1 MSENQQH
8 TPTVM
13 DDAIK
18 GYADGIR
25 NKDITV
31 IKRNGSYADYEPD
44 KIRRAIR
51 QCFKRCRVRYRAE
64 LLDKIDN
71 EVKYYIAKNMEIYP
85 TGSPAPMGAYTIKV
99 EEIQDIVEN
108 VLMASNPNCAKE
120 YILYRN
126 HREQVRSW
134 VDSKEEFIRKYKEST
149 NTANATIDDNSNVTN
164 KNIGILNT
172 EIHKEDNIQIS
183 RRMVVRKLREI
194 FPDFDA
200 KQYERDLESHII
212 YKHDESSFAG
222 AVAPYCV
229 ALTMYPFLDGGIKG
243 IGGLSAKPKNL
254 DSYCGMLV
262 NMIFAISAQFAGA
275 CLYKDQRLI
284 VREDG
289 VLKSLKISDIVSKF
303 NTKYELHN
311 SEGDWEV
318 AMVNGNLE
326 VWEDGKFVN
335 ISKVYRRKYDDKIYH
350 IHTYGGKVITTSKD
364 HRFKVRFRD
373 RDFEVKAKDLKVND
387 TLYRT
392 DKTDYPIDKASKDY
406 KDGQLYG
413 IIAGDGSINI
423 NGIRVAVNY
432 KETFISDWLD
442 NYFHEYKGKPGILR
456 DGHKCYQ
463 WEFNSREYA
472 AWLAD
477 NIFDGTDTYTKSLR
491 DDVFENA
498 SLEFLCGFLDGV
510 LVTDGSFQNNV
521 HGLMLT
527 NEKLIKQISE
537 IVVRLGKYVSPI
549 KYYEKSGSF
558 KNARPAWKINIS
570 KLINPYLDL
579 TSIRRSS
586 NHKYVNDTI
595 KSTYYYGGNAFKH
608 SVGKDKAYCIG
619 DYSKVPV
626 RNLDAIKSIEVID
639 NDDNYVYE
647 IETETHWYSAGDVLT
662 HNCAVPEA
670 LLYFD
675 YFARK
680 EWGDDYYLHTEDIV
694 NPRSQHPR
702 TIREQIHQHFQQV
715 VYSINQP
722 AAARGLQSAFVNFS
736 YYDKAFY
743 EGMFG
748 NFVFPDFTKPIWESF
763 NWLQK
768 DFMQWFNDERKKC
781 ILTFPVE
788 SFAMVY
794 QDHEFLD
801 PESADF
807 VAEEYARGHSFF
819 TYISDTVDSLS
830 SCCRL
835 KNKLQTKE
843 FNFTNGNMGLQ
854 TGSKSV
860 ITINLNRTIQD
871 WARLNNRT
879 AGASGLSKEEQEGL
893 IEYLGAIVDR
903 IYKYHTAYN
912 ELLWDMKD
920 AHLLPVYDAGFID
933 LNKQYLTIG
942 INGLNQA
949 AEFLGYTCNDNEQYK
964 QFCQLIFGTIAAKNK
979 EAGKEKFNGHALTFN
994 TEQVPAE
1001 SLAIKNYNW
1010 DKEDDY
1016 WVPEDTNLYASYIF
1030 KPNDPTTDIFEKLRM
1045 HGREYIGDYLDGG
1058 SAAHINLEEHLT
1070 KDQYKNIIK
1079 YAAEHG
1085 TNYFTFNIPMSECC
1099 NCGHIVNGPI
1109 DECPICHSHN
1119 IKYWVRI
1126 IGYLTAVT
1134 SWSAGRREEFK
1145 SRIFHGK
1152 NVGEYTTFEQK

>member
-1 MSENQQH
+1 MPDNLHKPEVVNEL
-8 TPTVM
+8 VM
-13 DDAIK
+13 E
-18 GYADGIR
+18 YMMNMR
-25 NKDITV
+25 NRDIIVT
-31 IKRNGSYADYEPD
+31 KRNGTPANYDLD

-51 QCFKRCRVRYRAE
+51 QCFKRCHVRYRAE
-64 LLDKIDN
+64 LLEKIDN
-71 EVKYYIAKNMEIYP
+71 EIKHTIALNMVSYSNYP
-85 TGSPAPMGAYTIKV
+85 PYPEEVRTIKV
-99 EEIQDIVEN
+99 EDIQDIVEKT
-108 VLMASNPNCAKE
+108 LMDSQPECAKE

-126 HREQVRSW
+126 RREQIRSW
-134 VDSKEEFIRKYKEST
+134 VDTKEDFIRKYKEAS
-149 NTANATIDDNSNVTN
+149 NTANATIDDNSNVASR
-164 KNIGILNT
+164 NIGVLNT

-183 RRMVVRKLREI
+183 RRMVVRKLRKI

-200 KQYERDLESHII
+200 KQYERDLADHII

-275 CLYKDQRLI
+275 CLHKDQRLI

-318 AMVNGNLE
+318 AMVNNNLE

-335 ISKVYRRKYDDKIYH
+335 ISKVYRRRYDDKIYR
-350 IHTYGGKVITTSKD
+350 IHTYGGKTITTSKD
-364 HRFKVRFRD
+364 HRFKVKFRD
-373 RDFEVKAKDLKVND
+373 RDFEVKAKDLKIND

-392 DKTDYPIDKASKDY
+392 DKTDYPIDKTSKDY

-432 KETFISDWLD
+432 KETFIRDWLD

-472 AWLAD
+472 AWVAD
-477 NIFDGTDTYTKSLR
+477 NIFDDTDTYTKSLK
-491 DDVFENA
+491 DEVFENA
-498 SLEFLCGFLDGV
+498 SLDFLCGFLDGI

-537 IVVRLGKYVSPI
+537 IVIRLGKHVSPI

-558 KNARPAWKINIS
+558 KNANPAWKINIS
-570 KLINPYLDL
+570 KTINPYLDL
-579 TSIRRSS
+579 TSIRRLS
-586 NHKYVNDTI
+586 NHKYMNDNV
-595 KSTYYYGGNAFKH
+595 KSTYYYGGNAFKY
-608 SVGKDKAYCIG
+608 SMGKDKAYCIG
-619 DYSKVPV
+619 DYSKALI

-639 NDDNYVYE
+639 NDDDYVYE
-647 IETETHWYSAGDVLT
+647 IETETHWYSAGDILT

-680 EWGDDYYLHTEDIV
+680 EWGDDYYLHTDDIV
-694 NPRSQHPR
+694 NPRSRHPR
-702 TIREQIHQHFQQV
+702 TIGEQIHQHFQQV
-715 VYSINQP
+715 IYSINQP

-743 EGMFG
+743 DGMFG
-748 NFVFPDFTKPIWESF
+748 NFSFPDLTQPIWESF

-768 DFMQWFNDERKKC
+768 DFMQWFNEERKRC
-781 ILTFPVE
+781 VLTFPVE

-794 QDHEFLD
+794 QDHQFLD

-860 ITINLNRTIQD
+860 ITLNLNRIIQD
-871 WARLNNRT
+871 WARTIEFDSFFNEKNQ
-879 AGASGLSKEEQEGL
+879 ASFK
-893 IEYLGAIVDR
+893 EYLGTILDR
-903 IYKYHTAYN
+903 VYKYHTAYN

-949 AEFLGYTCNDNEQYK
+949 AEFVGCVCNDNEQHK
-964 QFCQLIFGTIAAKNK
+964 SFCQLIFGFIAEKNK
-979 EAGKEKFNGHALTFN
+979 EAGKEKFNGHTLTFN

-1030 KPNDPTTDIFEKLRM
+1030 KPNDPTTDVFEKLRL

-1070 KDQYKNIIK
+1070 KEQYKNIIK
-1079 YAAEHG
+1079 YAAEQG
-1085 TNYFTFNIPMSECC
+1085 TNYFTFNIPMTECC
-1099 NCGHIVNGPI
+1099 DCGHIVNGPVE
-1109 DECPICHSHN
+1109 ECPKCHSHN
-1119 IKYWVRI
+1119 LKYWTRI
-1126 IGYLTAVT
+1126 IGYLTAVK
-1134 SWSAGRREEFK
+1134 SWSAGRQEEFK
-1145 SRIFHGK
+1145 TRIFHSLDK
-1152 NVGEYTTFEQK
+1152 DKFITMK

>member
-71 EVKYYIAKNMEIYP
+71 EVKYYIAKNMAIYP
-85 TGSPAPMGAYTIKV
+85 AGSPTPMGAYTIKV

-318 AMVNGNLE
+318 AMVSGNLE

-335 ISKVYRRKYDDKIYH
+335 ISKVYRRKYDDKIYR

-477 NIFDGTDTYTKSLR
+477 NIFDGTDAYTKSLR
-491 DDVFENA
+491 DDVFENT
-498 SLEFLCGFLDGV
+498 SLEFLCGFLDGI
-510 LVTDGSFQNNV
+510 LATDGSFQNNV

-558 KNARPAWKINIS
+558 KNANPSWKINIS
-570 KLINPYLDL
+570 KSINPYLDL

-586 NHKYVNDTI
+586 NHKYMNDTI

-608 SVGKDKAYCIG
+608 SVGKDKAYCIR

-626 RNLDAIKSIEVID
+626 HNLDAIKSIEVID

-768 DFMQWFNDERKKC
+768 DFMQWFNGERKKC

-879 AGASGLSKEEQEGL
+879 FGASSLSKEEQESL

-979 EAGKEKFNGHALTFN
+979 EAGKEKFNGHTLTFN

-1070 KDQYKNIIK
+1070 KDQYRNIIK

-1099 NCGHIVNGPI
+1099 DCGHIVNGPV

-1119 IKYWVRI
+1119 IKYWTRI

-1134 SWSAGRREEFK
+1134 SWSAGRRAEFGT
-1145 SRIFHGK
+1145 RIFHSTNK
-1152 NVGEYTTFEQK
+1152 DKYSTYR

>member
-8 TPTVM
+8 TPAVI
-13 DDAIK
+13 DDVIK
-18 GYADGIR
+18 GYANGIR

-85 TGSPAPMGAYTIKV
+85 AGSPAPMGAYTIKV

-108 VLMASNPNCAKE
+108 VLMANNPNCAKE

-275 CLYKDQRLI
+275 C
-284 VREDG
+284 
-289 VLKSLKISDIVSKF
+289 
-303 NTKYELHN
+303 
-311 SEGDWEV
+311 
-318 AMVNGNLE
+318 
-326 VWEDGKFVN
+326 
-335 ISKVYRRKYDDKIYH
+335 
-350 IHTYGGKVITTSKD
+350 
-364 HRFKVRFRD
+364 
-373 RDFEVKAKDLKVND
+373 
-387 TLYRT
+387 
-392 DKTDYPIDKASKDY
+392 
-406 KDGQLYG
+406 
-413 IIAGDGSINI
+413 
-423 NGIRVAVNY
+423 
-432 KETFISDWLD
+432 
-442 NYFHEYKGKPGILR
+442 
-456 DGHKCYQ
+456 
-463 WEFNSREYA
+463 
-472 AWLAD
+472 
-477 NIFDGTDTYTKSLR
+477 
-491 DDVFENA
+491 
-498 SLEFLCGFLDGV
+498 
-510 LVTDGSFQNNV
+510 
-521 HGLMLT
+521 
-527 NEKLIKQISE
+527 
-537 IVVRLGKYVSPI
+537 
-549 KYYEKSGSF
+549 
-558 KNARPAWKINIS
+558 
-570 KLINPYLDL
+570 
-579 TSIRRSS
+579 
-586 NHKYVNDTI
+586 
-595 KSTYYYGGNAFKH
+595 
-608 SVGKDKAYCIG
+608 
-619 DYSKVPV
+619 
-626 RNLDAIKSIEVID
+626 
-639 NDDNYVYE
+639 
-647 IETETHWYSAGDVLT
+647 
-662 HNCAVPEA
+662 AVPEA
-670 LLYFD
+670 ILYMD

-964 QFCQLIFGTIAAKNK
+964 QFCQLIFGAIAAKNK
-979 EAGKEKFNGHALTFN
+979 EAGKEKFNGHTLTFN

-1030 KPNDPTTDIFEKLRM
+1030 KPNDPTLDIFEKLRM

-1058 SAAHINLEEHLT
+1058 AAAHINLEEHLT

-1079 YAAEHG
+1079 YAAEQG

-1099 NCGHIVNGPI
+1099 DCGHIVNGPV
-1109 DECPICHSHN
+1109 DECPICHGHN
-1119 IKYWVRI
+1119 IKYWTRI

-1152 NVGEYTTFEQK
+1152 NAGEYTTFEQK

>member
-8 TPTVM
+8 TPAVM
-13 DDAIK
+13 DDVIK

-31 IKRNGSYADYEPD
+31 IKRNGSYANYEPD

-85 TGSPAPMGAYTIKV
+85 TGSPTPMGAYTIKV

-108 VLMASNPNCAKE
+108 VLMASSPNCAKE

-289 VLKSLKISDIVSKF
+289 MLKSLKISDIVSKF

-335 ISKVYRRKYDDKIYH
+335 ISKVYRRKYDDKIYR

-392 DKTDYPIDKASKDY
+392 DKIDYPIDKASKDY

-510 LVTDGSFQNNV
+510 LATDGSFQNNV

-586 NHKYVNDTI
+586 NHKYMNDTI

-608 SVGKDKAYCIG
+608 SMGKDKAYCIG

-879 AGASGLSKEEQEGL
+879 AGASGLSKEEQESL

-964 QFCQLIFGTIAAKNK
+964 QFCQLIFGAIAAKNK
-979 EAGKEKFNGHALTFN
+979 EAGKEKFNGHTLTFN

-1079 YAAEHG
+1079 YAAEQG

-1099 NCGHIVNGPI
+1099 DCGHIVNGPV

-1152 NVGEYTTFEQK
+1152 NAGEYTTFEQK